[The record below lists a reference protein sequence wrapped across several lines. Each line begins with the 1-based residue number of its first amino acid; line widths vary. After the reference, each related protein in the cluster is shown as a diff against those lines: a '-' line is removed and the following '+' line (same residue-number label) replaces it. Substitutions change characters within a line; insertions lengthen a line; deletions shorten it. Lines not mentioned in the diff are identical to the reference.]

1 MIYIL
6 VILSWLNILVRRCLP
21 PTNGSIY
28 CWSSWSNLNFLCNYT
43 APVPNCAGIKKY
55 FLLFT
60 LSGFLKKNAS
70 IKSIF
75 SQTNQRK
82 FSLDFLPFPDYS
94 FSTDSI
100 TFLWNNTLQP
110 HQTKQIATRYKNFDD
125 SLNLVASVNS
135 EFQS

>member
-1 MIYIL
+1 MVQFI
-6 VILSWLNILVRRCLP
+6 VEVRGRIWIF
-21 PTNGSIY
+21 S
-28 CWSSWSNLNFLCNYT
+28 

-82 FSLDFLPFPDYS
+82 FSLGFLPFPDYS

-125 SLNLVASVNS
+125 SFVGKFRIPKLAMKFSTEIIFLLIKNVYHLRAQ
-135 EFQS
+135 FTFLL